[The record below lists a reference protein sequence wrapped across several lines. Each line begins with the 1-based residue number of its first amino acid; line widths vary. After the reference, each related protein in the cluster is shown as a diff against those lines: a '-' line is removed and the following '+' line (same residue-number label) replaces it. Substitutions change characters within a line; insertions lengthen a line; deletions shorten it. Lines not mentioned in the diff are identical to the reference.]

1 MGVREELAEHFGDD
15 LLFADSFD
23 NAIIG
28 VAVGNDSGR
37 VVYDAKQMVDIL
49 VQEEN
54 FTEETAW
61 EFLEFNTFCAYVG
74 ERTRTWYPPLR
85 TLFTHSTSFQQPGLE
100 TRKWNRSANRTVK

>member
-1 MGVREELAEHFGDD
+1 MGVREELVEHFGDD

-37 VVYDAKQMVDIL
+37 VVYDTGQMVEIL
-49 VQEEN
+49 VQEES

-74 ERTRTWYPPLR
+74 EQTPIYVTKVDNNVRTI
-85 TLFTHSTSFQQPGLE
+85 
-100 TRKWNRSANRTVK
+100 

>member
-1 MGVREELAEHFGDD
+1 MDIRKKLVEHFNDD

-54 FTEETAW
+54 FTKETAW

-74 ERTRTWYPPLR
+74 ERTPIYVN
-85 TLFTHSTSFQQPGLE
+85 LE
-100 TRKWNRSANRTVK
+100 MRDSSKEELAEHHDKTNPFRLDIGGEG

>member
-1 MGVREELAEHFGDD
+1 MGVREELAAHFGDD

-28 VAVGNDSGR
+28 VSIGDNPRR
-37 VVYDAKQMVDIL
+37 VVYDTRQMVEIL

-61 EFLEFNTFCAYVG
+61 EFLEFNTFSAHVG
-74 ERTRTWYPPLR
+74 EHTPIYVSEMSHVL
-85 TLFTHSTSFQQPGLE
+85 QNE
-100 TRKWNRSANRTVK
+100 

>member
-1 MGVREELAEHFGDD
+1 MDIREKFAEHFGDD

-74 ERTRTWYPPLR
+74 ERTPIYVN
-85 TLFTHSTSFQQPGLE
+85 LE
-100 TRKWNRSANRTVK
+100 KG

>member
-1 MGVREELAEHFGDD
+1 MDIREKFAEHFGDD

-74 ERTRTWYPPLR
+74 ERTPIYVN
-85 TLFTHSTSFQQPGLE
+85 LE
-100 TRKWNRSANRTVK
+100 KT

>member
-1 MGVREELAEHFGDD
+1 MDIREKFAEHFGDD

-49 VQEEN
+49 VREEN

-74 ERTRTWYPPLR
+74 ERTPIYVN
-85 TLFTHSTSFQQPGLE
+85 LE
-100 TRKWNRSANRTVK
+100 KT

>member
-1 MGVREELAEHFGDD
+1 MELREKLVEHFGDD

-23 NAIIG
+23 DAIVG

-49 VQEEN
+49 AQEEN

-74 ERTRTWYPPLR
+74 KRTPLYVN
-85 TLFTHSTSFQQPGLE
+85 LE
-100 TRKWNRSANRTVK
+100 KTE

>member
-1 MGVREELAEHFGDD
+1 MDIREKLVEHFSND

-23 NAIIG
+23 NAIVG

-49 VQEEN
+49 VQKENMSREE
-54 FTEETAW
+54 AW

-74 ERTRTWYPPLR
+74 ERTPIYVN
-85 TLFTHSTSFQQPGLE
+85 LE
-100 TRKWNRSANRTVK
+100 MRDGSEEELAEHHDKTNPFRLDIGGEG

>member
-28 VAVGNDSGR
+28 VSIGTDSRR
-37 VVYDAKQMVDIL
+37 VVYDTGQMVEIL

-74 ERTRTWYPPLR
+74 EQTPIYVTKVDNNVRTI
-85 TLFTHSTSFQQPGLE
+85 
-100 TRKWNRSANRTVK
+100 

>member
-1 MGVREELAEHFGDD
+1 MDIRKKLVEHFSDD

-28 VAVGNDSGR
+28 VSIGTDSRR
-37 VVYDAKQMVDIL
+37 VVYDTGQMVEIL

-74 ERTRTWYPPLR
+74 EQTPIYVTKVDNNVRTI
-85 TLFTHSTSFQQPGLE
+85 
-100 TRKWNRSANRTVK
+100 

>member
-1 MGVREELAEHFGDD
+1 MGVREELVEHFGDD

-28 VAVGNDSGR
+28 VSIGTDSRR
-37 VVYDAKQMVDIL
+37 VVYDTGQMVEIL
-49 VQEEN
+49 VQEES

-74 ERTRTWYPPLR
+74 EQTPIYVTKVDNNVRTI
-85 TLFTHSTSFQQPGLE
+85 
-100 TRKWNRSANRTVK
+100 